1 MARTTYQTYLMHSDD
16 GESWTK
22 LVDIKEFPDLGKTP
36 DTIDVT
42 TLTHNQKTYLQD
54 ILDPGQLEFNA
65 NYDLEDYKKIKELEH
80 KTQHYAV
87 WFGGDGAGLAATPN
101 GNAGKYKFEGEI
113 TVWVKGGGVSAA
125 VDMGIAIAVSTE
137 ITLDDSV

>member
-16 GESWTK
+16 GQEWTK

-65 NYDLEDYKKIKELEH
+65 NYDKADYEKIKALEH
-80 KTQHYAV
+80 KSQHYAV
-87 WFGGDGAGLAATPN
+87 WFGGTGDGLSAVPD
-101 GNAGKYKFEGEI
+101 GNAGKFKFEGEI
-113 TVWVKGGGVSAA
+113 TCWVKGGGVSAA

-137 ITLDDSV
+137 IVEDKVA